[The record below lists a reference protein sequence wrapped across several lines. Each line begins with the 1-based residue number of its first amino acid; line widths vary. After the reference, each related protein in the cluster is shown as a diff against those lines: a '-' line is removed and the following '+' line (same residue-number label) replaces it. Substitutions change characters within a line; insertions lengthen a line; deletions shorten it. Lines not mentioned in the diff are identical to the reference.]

1 MSFDYEE
8 YEKECETI
16 RTENEIYLDLFEK
29 DLLASGLKEK
39 TVRRHVRNA
48 AFYINTFLLH
58 EEPKPM
64 KEGTEYAGSFLGY
77 FFIRKCLWSTPASIR
92 STATSLKKF
101 YRCMLEHGYIDQQ
114 SYDDMCY
121 NIKENM
127 EDWQAD
133 CAMYNDP
140 DAANPF
146 LMF

>member
-29 DLLASGLKEK
+29 DLLASGLQEK

-48 AFYINTFLLH
+48 AFYINTFRLH

-64 KEGTEYAGSFLGY
+64 KEGTECAGSFLGY
-77 FFIRKCLWSTPASIR
+77 FFIRKCMWSTPESIR

-114 SYDDMCY
+114 SYDDMYY

>member
-1 MSFDYEE
+1 MK
-8 YEKECETI
+8 KECETI
-16 RTENEIYLDLFEK
+16 RNHLY
-29 DLLASGLKEK
+29 
-39 TVRRHVRNA
+39 NA
-48 AFYINTFLLH
+48 DFYINSFLMRIG
-58 EEPKPM
+58 PCSAA
-64 KEGTEYAGSFLGY
+64 EGTDYVDSFLGD
-77 FFIRKCLWSTPASIR
+77 FFIRKCMWSTPASIR

>member
-1 MSFDYEE
+1 M
-8 YEKECETI
+8 
-16 RTENEIYLDLFEK
+16 RRLF
-29 DLLASGLKEK
+29 SG
-39 TVRRHVRNA
+39 VF
-48 AFYINTFLLH
+48 FYQKVYVVNT
-58 EEPKPM
+58 
-64 KEGTEYAGSFLGY
+64 
-77 FFIRKCLWSTPASIR
+77 ASIR